1 MLLLDEPAAG
11 VPSGESGTIIEVI
24 ERLPP
29 DIALLIIEHDM
40 DLVFRLAQRITVL
53 VQGSILVEGPPEA
66 IAADPRGP
74 QGLSRRA
81 SADDDDGL
89 VLEGVSAGYGETVV
103 LEGISLASAAGAD
116 AGGARAQRRRQDDV
130 ARHDHGPYA
139 IARRRR
145 SALPAGTSRGWPPY
159 RRARLGIGFVPQE
172 REIFPSLTV
181 EENLHGRRAR
191 RGNGRRSA
199 RSTIF
204 FPSLAER
211 RRNHGNQ
218 LSGGEQQMLAI
229 GRALMGNPTLLLM
242 DEPLEGLAP
251 VIVDALLAGLDRL
264 KREDE
269 LAMLLVEQ
277 HARLAL
283 ELAPETHRSRSRS

>member
-1 MLLLDEPAAG
+1 MN
-11 VPSGESGTIIEVI
+11 
-24 ERLPP
+24 
-29 DIALLIIEHDM
+29 
-40 DLVFRLAQRITVL
+40 
-53 VQGSILVEGPPEA
+53 
-66 IAADPRGP
+66 
-74 QGLSRRA
+74 
-81 SADDDDGL
+81 GL

-103 LEGISLASAAGAD
+103 LEGISLALPHGRTLAVLGRNGVGKTTLLATIMGHTRLRGGIIRFAGRD
-116 AGGARAQRRRQDDV
+116 ISG
-130 ARHDHGPYA
+130 
-139 IARRRR
+139 
-145 SALPAGTSRGWPPY
+145 LPPY

-181 EENLHGRRAR
+181 EENLTVAERSGQSSGQWSLAR
-191 RGNGRRSA
+191 
-199 RSTIF
+199 IYEF

-229 GRALMGNPTLLLM
+229 GRALMGNPRLLLM

-264 KREDE
+264 KREDG

-283 ELAPETHRSRSRS
+283 ELAPETIVLDRGLIVFAGASRELLEEPQRLTTLMGVAAPRAH

>member
-1 MLLLDEPAAG
+1 MSQQA
-11 VPSGESGTIIEVI
+11 
-24 ERLPP
+24 
-29 DIALLIIEHDM
+29 
-40 DLVFRLAQRITVL
+40 
-53 VQGSILVEGPPEA
+53 
-66 IAADPRGP
+66 
-74 QGLSRRA
+74 
-81 SADDDDGL
+81 GL
-89 VLEGVSAGYGETVV
+89 VLEQVSAGYGETVV
-103 LEGISLASAAGAD
+103 IEDISLQLPPGETLAVLGRNGVGKTTLLATIMGHTRLR
-116 AGGARAQRRRQDDV
+116 GGAIRFAGRE
-130 ARHDHGPYA
+130 
-139 IARRRR
+139 I
-145 SALPAGTSRGWPPY
+145 SALPAY

-181 EENLHGRRAR
+181 EENLTVAQRPGQWTLAKVYE
-191 RGNGRRSA
+191 
-199 RSTIF
+199 F

-264 KREDE
+264 KREDD
-269 LAMLLVEQ
+269 LALLLIEQ

-283 ELAPETHRSRSRS
+283 ELAPKAIILDRGLIVFAGPSCELLDEPQRLTALMGLEARQAHAL

>member
-1 MLLLDEPAAG
+1 MN
-11 VPSGESGTIIEVI
+11 
-24 ERLPP
+24 
-29 DIALLIIEHDM
+29 
-40 DLVFRLAQRITVL
+40 
-53 VQGSILVEGPPEA
+53 
-66 IAADPRGP
+66 
-74 QGLSRRA
+74 
-81 SADDDDGL
+81 GL
-89 VLEGVSAGYGETVV
+89 VLDGVSAGYGETVV
-103 LEGISLASAAGAD
+103 LEGISLDLPPGRTLAVLGRNGVGKTTLLATVMGHTRLHGGNIRFAGLD
-116 AGGARAQRRRQDDV
+116 ISG
-130 ARHDHGPYA
+130 
-139 IARRRR
+139 
-145 SALPAGTSRGWPPY
+145 LPPY

-181 EENLHGRRAR
+181 EENLTVAERPGQS
-191 RGNGRRSA
+191 SA
-199 RSTIF
+199 RWSLAKVYDF

-269 LAMLLVEQ
+269 LALVLVEQ

-283 ELAPETHRSRSRS
+283 ELAPETIVLDRGLIVFAGASRELLEEPQRLTTLMGVAAPRAH